1 MKNYLVIGNPIE
13 HSISP
18 KIHNYWFK
26 ENKIKANYDKMNLEH
41 EQLEDIIRKI
51 REKKIHGVN
60 VTAPFKE
67 KVISHLDKLSPEA
80 KEANSVNTIY
90 LFKNSIIGHNT
101 DIAGFYMSLK
111 DKNINLHNKNAF
123 ILGSGGVVASIIIAL
138 KKLGIKKITISNR
151 TKDRAVKIKEQFGFL
166 EILDW
171 GETKKADIIINTTSL
186 GLKETDN
193 IDLDYSVFEAN
204 SFFYDLIYNPKET
217 KFLLSAKKYG
227 FTTLNGLMMFV
238 YQAAHAFEIWH
249 KVKPEIDRKLITFI
263 KND

>member
-1 MKNYLVIGNPIE
+1 MKKYLVIGNPIN

-18 KIHNYWFK
+18 KIHNYWFD
-26 ENKIKANYDKMNLEH
+26 ENKIKANYDKKKLEVN
-41 EQLEDIIRKI
+41 QLENIIRKI
-51 REKKIHGVN
+51 REKEIDGTN

-67 KVISHLDKLSPEA
+67 KIISYLDELSPEA

-90 LFKNSIIGHNT
+90 LLKNSIIGHNT
-101 DIAGFYMSLK
+101 DIVGFYMSLK
-111 DKNINLHNKNAF
+111 NKNIDLNNKNAF
-123 ILGSGGVVASIIIAL
+123 ILGSGGVVASLIIAL

-151 TKDRAVKIKEQFGFL
+151 TKDRAVKIKEKFDFL

-171 GETKKADIIINTTSL
+171 GETIKADIIINTTSL
-186 GLKETDN
+186 GLKETDS
-193 IDLDYSVFEAN
+193 IDLDYSVFED
-204 SFFYDLIYNPKET
+204 SSLFYDLIYNPKET

-249 KVKPEIDRKLITFI
+249 KVKPKIDRKLITFI
-263 KND
+263 TND